1 MAPGFPYLRLM
12 TSHIVT
18 GNAIGGECQAE
29 MLDHRRQLLE
39 DYRLSPEVVFS
50 CQEDIKTN
58 CRTKYVKPLFPR
70 TFFSSNLIVVPGK
83 SVEKLFIV

>member
-1 MAPGFPYLRLM
+1 M
-12 TSHIVT
+12 TSHIIT

-39 DYRLSPEVVFS
+39 DYRLSPEVVYS

-58 CRTKYVKPLFPR
+58 CRTKSVKPPSPCI
-70 TFFSSNLIVVPGK
+70 FFYL
-83 SVEKLFIV
+83 LL

>member
-1 MAPGFPYLRLM
+1 MLM
-12 TSHIVT
+12 TLSLVA
-18 GNAIGGECQAE
+18 GNGIGGECQAE

-58 CRTKYVKPLFPR
+58 CRTK
-70 TFFSSNLIVVPGK
+70 
-83 SVEKLFIV
+83 